1 VLGWIEGA
9 TGGWNDEEA
18 REAGS
23 GTRDHRPVRTPYR
36 SATFSEPSGTPGIDV
51 VRRADRSSV
60 EGLGRM
66 IEDASGLNH
75 ITAIAHDGT
84 TRLRAM
90 LALRRGRRS
99 DRTQLQEPGF
109 RQRREAASAIR
120 SGSLDVNALGLG
132 IPDEDCRSTDPS
144 LPKWSL

>member
-1 VLGWIEGA
+1 MVLGRIEGA
-9 TGGWNDEEA
+9 TEGGWNDEES

-23 GTRDHRPVRTPYR
+23 GTRDHWPVRTPYR
-36 SATFSEPSGTPGIDV
+36 GATFSEPSRTPGIDV

-66 IEDASGLNH
+66 IEGASGLNH
-75 ITAIAHDGT
+75 ITAIAHDET

-99 DRTQLQEPGF
+99 DRTSS
-109 RQRREAASAIR
+109 RNRVAS
-120 SGSLDVNALGLG
+120 
-132 IPDEDCRSTDPS
+132 T
-144 LPKWSL
+144 